1 MSMWNGWFMW
11 RRDALSE
18 SEMNGTRCG
27 RYIWDQDE
35 CWCIQLINSLDQTC
49 HWGFVGVKTTSTWT
63 VALHVSYMYVHRC
76 ILLKQAANLS
86 CLFYPSVPFLP
97 RLVNPSAL
105 TLLYLLNH
113 LFLQSLCVP
122 LFIKLP
128 QLHRMPICSH
138 FSSPSTS
145 TTTSTPPQPSLT
157 VCYALWCRIHVWY
170 LMAEWILVRAR

>member
-1 MSMWNGWFMW
+1 ML

-35 CWCIQLINSLDQTC
+35 YWCIQLINSLDQTC
-49 HWGFVGVKTTSTWT
+49 HWEFVEVKTTSTWT
-63 VALHVSYMYVHRC
+63 VVPHMSYMYVHRC
-76 ILLKQAANLS
+76 ILLNQAANLS

-113 LFLQSLCVP
+113 LFLQSLCVS
-122 LFIKLP
+122 L
-128 QLHRMPICSH
+128 
-138 FSSPSTS
+138 FSSSYLSYTECPSAHIS
-145 TTTSTPPQPSLT
+145 PAPPPPPPPLPPPPTLSDCLLCSLVQNT
-157 VCYALWCRIHVWY
+157 R
-170 LMAEWILVRAR
+170 LVFNGRVDISAS